1 MSANDP
7 GERQSWRAGRF
18 PALNDVPRGPVTVT
32 VLLGVCLYVVKSF
45 NMYGSPR
52 VSSTPGGI
60 EIGVRPNFEGLEVD
74 AENCRRA
81 AGAGAQFWKAG
92 TRKKGNVTMD
102 EGATALALLGAS
114 IWKYGDREQQLLATS
129 RFSRI
134 QQRWWIPGRLVSSKI
149 AVSDYIS

>member
-1 MSANDP
+1 MSVHDP
-7 GERQSWRAGRF
+7 DEMQSWRAVRF
-18 PALNDVPRGPVTVT
+18 LALNDVPRGPVTVT

-45 NMYGSPR
+45 NMYGSPM

-60 EIGVRPNFEGLEVD
+60 EIGVRPNFEDLEVD

-92 TRKKGNVTMD
+92 TRKEGNVTMD
-102 EGATALALLGAS
+102 EGAIALALLGAS
-114 IWKYGDREQQLLATS
+114 IWKYGVREQQLSATS

-134 QQRWWIPGRLVSSKI
+134 HRGWWIPRRLVELENCGR
-149 AVSDYIS
+149 